1 MKAIIL
7 LAGILA
13 MFTLTA
19 CEEMHEH
26 GHHGGDYDHYDNGY
40 GHGYGYPNNGPYY
53 NNPNY
58 RY

>member
-1 MKAIIL
+1 
-7 LAGILA
+7 